1 MKNVTKFCILT
12 GTFLF
17 FLTPLNAA
25 TNFCLEEDGFIYPLI
40 SKNDCDSSNDEKL
53 ELEEYRFIRDFE
65 NKDRYQKLLTYRE
78 DLLKKKQEVDTEQTK
93 VTEKPKISEE
103 EKINIQKEAI
113 KRYGA
118 EKNVKLKKLMEK
130 RKKELADKRAKQ
142 KELMEERK
150 KQRTRVR
157 KQV

>member
-78 DLLKKKQEVDTEQTK
+78 DLLKKKQERANKSYRKAKNFRRRKNKYSKRSNQ
-93 VTEKPKISEE
+93 KIWS
-103 EKINIQKEAI
+103 
-113 KRYGA
+113 
-118 EKNVKLKKLMEK
+118 
-130 RKKELADKRAKQ
+130 
-142 KELMEERK
+142 
-150 KQRTRVR
+150 
-157 KQV
+157 